1 MAFEKF
7 EGPFAD
13 AGMLGCRDVFCGQR
27 LMLDLFE
34 YQRGAPLEDSSPGTE
49 TTGEAYLIG
58 LTESSRIWRITFER
72 PFAVRIRDQ
81 TLGSKNKAK
90 ISLPAR
96 CSFSEQSEWINEFV
110 FDQSLGLFTPTHYIF
125 DLVDNFIE
133 IVGDDSPT
141 VEEIQN
147 ETGGEGME
155 N

>member
-13 AGMLGCRDVFCGQR
+13 AETLGCRDVFCGQR

-34 YQRGAPLEDSSPGTE
+34 YQRGAPLEDSALGTE
-49 TTGEAYLIG
+49 AAGEAYPIG

-90 ISLPAR
+90 INLPAR
-96 CSFSEQSEWINEFV
+96 CSFSEHSEWINEFV
-110 FDQSLGLFTPTHYIF
+110 FDQSLGVFTPTHYIF

-133 IVGDDSPT
+133 IMGDDSPT

-147 ETGGEGME
+147 ETMGEGTE